1 MIPASAA
8 SMADEDIAALLERVA
23 KALREGLT

>member
-1 MIPASAA
+1 LIPASAA
-8 SMADEDIAALLERVA
+8 SMADEDIAALLERAA